1 MSAPA
6 RRIFTVEATLPQSG
20 DAAAL
25 EWLQKFLDYFHPG
38 LNAVVKTVERVEGGA
53 DDMLG

>member
-38 LNAVVKTVERVEGGA
+38 LNAVVKTVERVEG
-53 DDMLG
+53 DNMLD